1 MNPSN
6 EQAAANV
13 WWVLGMDTGGVW
25 HERRILAPSEEHV
38 LSWWKERAGRE
49 PDVCWRAQDALR
61 RIEQGL
67 GQLQQ
72 WPQLDGAPARWF
84 LGWMGS
90 ADAGKMALVA
100 VPAKDAEHALLVLAN
115 DRPDCIVR
123 ILGQADTL
131 VDVSASLVSAINGT
145 PSAIDEDLMPRPPRV
160 MSKDLSLWLAEQF
173 EVAHH
178 E

>member
-1 MNPSN
+1 
-6 EQAAANV
+6 
-13 WWVLGMDTGGVW
+13 MDTGGVW
-25 HERRILAPSEEHV
+25 HERRILACSEEQV
-38 LSWWKERAGRE
+38 LSWWRDRAGRE
-49 PDVCWRAQDALR
+49 PDVCWRAQEALH
-61 RIEQGL
+61 RIEEGL
-67 GQLQQ
+67 ARLQR

-100 VPAKDAEHALLVLAN
+100 VPAKDPDHALLILAN

-131 VDVSASLVSAINGT
+131 VSVSASLVDAINGNRA
-145 PSAIDEDLMPRPPRV
+145 AIDEDLLPRPPRV

-173 EVAHH
+173 EADHH